1 MKVAI
6 LKDSTRTCINVGK
19 YAELPEDIEEFR
31 YQEVTTGFNIS
42 PGQEYGWT
50 DSTKTVRV
58 VPSDIESIGENGI
71 VYLDADKQ
79 AAKEAAQETAR
90 KDALL
95 TGAYAQQ
102 NAILDPNM
110 TALYWEAKGADLI
123 GPKMSVYDD
132 FMVNLLWPEYHL
144 RKANGST
151 DYDFSNINPTAT
163 YSFLELQEELQSLKQ

>member
-6 LKDSTRTCINVGK
+6 LNDLTRTCINVAT
-19 YAELPEDIEEFR
+19 YSELPESTSETQ
-31 YQEVTTGFNIS
+31 YQEVTASFNAS
-42 PGQEYGWT
+42 PNCEYGWLNS
-50 DSTKTVRV
+50 DKLVRV
-58 VPSDIESIGENGI
+58 VPSDVESIDENGI

-79 AAKEAAQETAR
+79 AAKEAAQEKAR

-95 TGAYAQQ
+95 KGAYNQQ
-102 NAILDPNM
+102 NAVLDPNM
-110 TALYWEAKGADLI
+110 KDLYWEAKGAGLI
-123 GPKMSVYDD
+123 GPKMYVYDE

-163 YSFLELQEELQSLKQ
+163 YSFLELQEELQSLKP